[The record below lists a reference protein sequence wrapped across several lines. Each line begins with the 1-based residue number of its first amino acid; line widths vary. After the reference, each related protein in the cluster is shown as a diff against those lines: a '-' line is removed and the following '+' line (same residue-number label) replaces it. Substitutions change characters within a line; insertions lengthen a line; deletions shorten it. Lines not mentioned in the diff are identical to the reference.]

1 MDTEWSNMIPFE
13 PLVSK
18 DLQFP
23 VAFVLMCI
31 GFLLTGLFSLNKSF
45 ITAPFIAL
53 PASASLAFG
62 AVMLIC
68 ACGVYV

>member
-31 GFLLTGLFSLNKSF
+31 DKSF

>member
-1 MDTEWSNMIPFE
+1 MIPFE

-31 GFLLTGLFSLNKSF
+31 GKLLESLS
-45 ITAPFIAL
+45 
-53 PASASLAFG
+53 
-62 AVMLIC
+62 
-68 ACGVYV
+68 